1 VEKGCGGGEVGE
13 GRWRDRRVDG
23 EMWRA
28 EGWRGKTMEVGRAVN
43 QKEPE
48 ANGSIDRLIVGPE
61 TLRRY
66 CRAQIRFKFKLSS
79 FCCSLPRLEPGF
91 TAGPTLHLSTVQQ
104 PVFGVLLV
112 LQKLPPFNCNY
123 STKQATNVTQGI
135 TF

>member
-1 VEKGCGGGEVGE
+1 M
-13 GRWRDRRVDG
+13 DG

-79 FCCSLPRLEPGF
+79 FCCSLQNLASLLDEHYTYRLF
-91 TAGPTLHLSTVQQ
+91 NSLC
-104 PVFGVLLV
+104 LV
-112 LQKLPPFNCNY
+112 Y
-123 STKQATNVTQGI
+123 Y
-135 TF
+135 